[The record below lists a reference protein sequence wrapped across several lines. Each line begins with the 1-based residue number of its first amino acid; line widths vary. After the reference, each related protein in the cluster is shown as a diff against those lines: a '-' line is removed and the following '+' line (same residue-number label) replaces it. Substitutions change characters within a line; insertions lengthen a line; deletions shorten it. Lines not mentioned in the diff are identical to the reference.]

1 MINDMIND
9 MENAASGLVSLH
21 LHEGWKFRDS
31 SGGKWR
37 SATVPGSVHSD
48 LLRHEVIPDPFHGR
62 NELGLQWIE
71 ETDWDY
77 RCVFTVGPEL
87 LGRANIDL
95 VFECLDTVATVVLN
109 GTTILRAENM
119 FQGYRLPVQG
129 VLRRGR
135 NTLEIRFG
143 SAMEYIRTKRPDFH
157 AKEFNDPV
165 GGCYRIRKQQCQ
177 FGWDWGPRLVT
188 CGIRKPVRLEAWSGN
203 RIAGARIVQHH
214 AKDGVT
220 LEVFPEL
227 ASKGGQLLA
236 TVTHDGSI
244 VSTHQSPASSFKLK
258 IPKPKLWWPAG
269 QGDQPLYEVKLELL
283 DGTGRLLDAWSRRI
297 GLRTITLDRGAGGSH
312 DRRKENAG
320 DDRFGFRVNG
330 RLIFAK
336 GANWIPAHAFDERR
350 ERADYEALL
359 QSAIAA
365 NMNMIRI
372 WGGGVYE
379 ASAFYD
385 LCDELGLLV
394 WQDFM
399 FACCLYPADRG
410 FLDSVEAEARHQVQ
424 RLRHH
429 ACLALWCGNNE
440 SISMNVATLAADASL
455 RRGYANLFLKLLP
468 AVVSNLDPATPY
480 LHSSPAYSLPGSKLG
495 KQASHDEHDWEVWHA
510 RKPVEHYLGTN
521 HRFVSEFG
529 MQSYPSP
536 GVAATFCP
544 PEEMNV
550 FSPAFENH
558 QKNSGGNQII
568 LDYIS
573 RRYRFPKDYR
583 SLAYLSHLNQAW
595 CLKVGVEHFRRQQP
609 HCLGAL
615 YWQLNDCWPVASWS
629 SLEFGGKWKALHYAA
644 RRFFAPSMA
653 SVHVHG
659 GEQRLIGNYR
669 HHTTGRV
676 DLWTIHDL
684 PTPRRASLEW
694 RLLTLDGERLDGGR
708 KAVVLRPGESRLQV
722 TLDYAAQAARMGHEN
737 MVLRVMLHEHGNGGI
752 LSDESILFA
761 PPRAVPL
768 VQRPP
773 CASWKRVSPGVWS
786 LTLRSDTLHLA
797 VWVDP
802 ANNEARVSDNFFDL
816 HAGEAVTVQVT
827 SPTDPRTS
835 TTIMSLVDSY
845 SEPVPI

>member
-1 MINDMIND
+1 
-9 MENAASGLVSLH
+9 
-21 LHEGWKFRDS
+21 
-31 SGGKWR
+31 
-37 SATVPGSVHSD
+37 
-48 LLRHEVIPDPFHGR
+48 
-62 NELGLQWIE
+62 
-71 ETDWDY
+71 
-77 RCVFTVGPEL
+77 
-87 LGRANIDL
+87 
-95 VFECLDTVATVVLN
+95 
-109 GTTILRAENM
+109 
-119 FQGYRLPVQG
+119 
-129 VLRRGR
+129 
-135 NTLEIRFG
+135 
-143 SAMEYIRTKRPDFH
+143 
-157 AKEFNDPV
+157 
-165 GGCYRIRKQQCQ
+165 
-177 FGWDWGPRLVT
+177 
-188 CGIRKPVRLEAWSGN
+188 
-203 RIAGARIVQHH
+203 
-214 AKDGVT
+214 
-220 LEVFPEL
+220 
-227 ASKGGQLLA
+227 
-236 TVTHDGSI
+236 
-244 VSTHQSPASSFKLK
+244 
-258 IPKPKLWWPAG
+258 
-269 QGDQPLYEVKLELL
+269 
-283 DGTGRLLDAWSRRI
+283 
-297 GLRTITLDRGAGGSH
+297 
-312 DRRKENAG
+312 
-320 DDRFGFRVNG
+320 
-330 RLIFAK
+330 
-336 GANWIPAHAFDERR
+336 
-350 ERADYEALL
+350 
-359 QSAIAA
+359 
-365 NMNMIRI
+365 
-372 WGGGVYE
+372 
-379 ASAFYD
+379 
-385 LCDELGLLV
+385 
-394 WQDFM
+394 
-399 FACCLYPADRG
+399 
-410 FLDSVEAEARHQVQ
+410 
-424 RLRHH
+424 
-429 ACLALWCGNNE
+429 
-440 SISMNVATLAADASL
+440 
-455 RRGYANLFLKLLP
+455 
-468 AVVSNLDPATPY
+468 
-480 LHSSPAYSLPGSKLG
+480 
-495 KQASHDEHDWEVWHA
+495 
-510 RKPVEHYLGTN
+510 
-521 HRFVSEFG
+521 
-529 MQSYPSP
+529 
-536 GVAATFCP
+536 
-544 PEEMNV
+544 MNV

-722 TLDYAAQAARMGHEN
+722 TLDYAAQAARLGHEN

-845 SEPVPI
+845 SEPDPN